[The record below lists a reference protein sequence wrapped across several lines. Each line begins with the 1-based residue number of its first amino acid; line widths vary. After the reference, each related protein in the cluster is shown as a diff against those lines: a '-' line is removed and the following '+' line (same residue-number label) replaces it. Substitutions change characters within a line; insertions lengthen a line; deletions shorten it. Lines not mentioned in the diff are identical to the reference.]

1 MDNFLTSEDPLD
13 LEIAAKDAEIAK
25 AQSGIAEAEAQIAKL
40 KQDLELMSI
49 EVRALKRAASLR
61 PAMGTAAAAPRQ
73 APPPQQQPQPQPMQS
88 MQDPLVPPA
97 SAGRFR
103 DVVDQIRANR

>member
-1 MDNFLTSEDPLD
+1 MDNFSTSEDPLD
-13 LEIAAKDAEIAK
+13 QEIAAKDAEIAS
-25 AQSGIAEAEAQIAKL
+25 AQSAIAEAEARISKL
-40 KQDLELMSI
+40 KQDMELLAI

-61 PAMGTAAAAPRQ
+61 PAMGTAAAPPQRQ
-73 APPPQQQPQPQPMQS
+73 APPPVQPQS